1 VADNGLGGA
10 IVTNGG
16 GGGGVDVLGATFTD
30 NEAGGSL
37 G

>member
-16 GGGGVDVLGATFTD
+16 GDVDVLGATFTD

>member
-10 IVTNGG
+10 IVTNG